1 MKHLRRMIGLFIVVL
16 ILFTT
21 LSPNA
26 ATLTHAQDP
35 NTVRVDG
42 SNIVSPVLKAI
53 GQAYTTKNPQTKVEV
68 NVSGTEGG
76 FDKLCSGAID
86 ITMAARDITDAQ
98 IAACRGKNVNF
109 VELLLGYD
117 ALMVVVNVSS
127 KATCLTTD
135 QLNKLFGPG
144 SSGVKNWNAV
154 DPAIGDAPINNV
166 YVTAPE
172 SQSYVL
178 ADTIIV
184 GDKLRSDVQ
193 TLESAAKVGEK
204 VSGEPTS
211 VGLMTLSDFNQVRA
225 AQSNLAIR
233 ALTLKA
239 TANCVDATVPNLEEA
254 RYPAAETLYLY
265 VNVASLDRQP
275 VVDFMNYLLSR
286 EGRGPVTNTGFVAA
300 SDTTYDRG
308 LNYIKNKQTGRTFS
322 RIQSVNVPPDTAG
335 NITADGSPAV
345 FPILKAVSDAFTPR
359 YTGIRLTSNAYGNEA
374 GYRNLCAG
382 TAEIIGASRLP
393 TDVEATACQTANIQT
408 LRVALGSQAVVV
420 LANANNKFAQCL
432 TTEQLGKL
440 FGLDSENKVKKWSDV
455 SPEFPATDITILT
468 PTEGAVET
476 DLLLSKAIKAVA
488 PVRRKDVVENSDSLY
503 RAAAVQN
510 VEGGITYMTMAEF
523 QQVKSTVRTVPINAG
538 NGCVEP
544 TEANIKAATYPLAQ
558 PLYLVF
564 NLNTFTRPEIKA
576 FVWYLLS
583 DDALTIVSK
592 QGIVATDTAGFAAAR
607 DTALERFQAQSS
619 TGANATAAA
628 TGAAATPVP
637 GAATPAT
644 TPAATSAATPA
655 AATPVATAASTAAQ

>member
-1 MKHLRRMIGLFIVVL
+1 MKHLRRMIGLFIVTLVM
-16 ILFTT
+16 FTT

-26 ATLTHAQDP
+26 ATLTQAQDP

-42 SNIVSPVLKAI
+42 SNIVSPILKAI
-53 GQAYTTKNPQTKVEV
+53 GQAYTTKTPQTKVEV

-86 ITMAARDITDAQ
+86 LTMAARDITDAQ
-98 IAACRGKNVNF
+98 IAACRAKNVNF

-127 KATCLTTD
+127 KATCLTVD
-135 QLNKLFGPG
+135 QMNKLFGPG
-144 SSGVKNWNAV
+144 STGVKNWNAV
-154 DPAIGDAPINNV
+154 DPAIGDAAINNV

-184 GDKLRSDVQ
+184 GDKLRNDAQ
-193 TLESAAKVGEK
+193 TLESAAKIAEK

-211 VGLMTLSDFNQVRA
+211 VGLMTLTDYNQMRA

-233 ALTLKA
+233 ALTLKTTA
-239 TANCVDATVPNLEEA
+239 TCLDATVPNLEEA

-308 LNYIKNKQTGRTFS
+308 LNYIKNKQVGRTFS
-322 RIQSVNVPPDTAG
+322 RIASVNVPPDTAG
-335 NITADGSPAV
+335 NITTDGSPAI
-345 FPILKAVSDAFTPR
+345 FPIFKAVSDAFAPR
-359 YTGIRLTSNAYGNEA
+359 YTGIKLTPNGYGNDA

-382 TAEIIGASRLP
+382 TAEIIGVSRLP
-393 TDVEATACQTANIQT
+393 TDVEATACQTANVQT
-408 LRVALGSQAVVV
+408 LRVSLGAHAVVV
-420 LANANNKFAQCL
+420 LVNSNNKFAACL

-440 FGLDSENKVKKWSDV
+440 FSLDSENKVKKWSDV
-455 SPEFPATDITILT
+455 SAEFPATDLTILT
-468 PTEGAVET
+468 PSEGVTET

-488 PVRRKDVVENSDSLY
+488 PVRRKDTVDNSDPLY

-510 VEGGITYMTMAEF
+510 VEGGITYMTMSEF
-523 QQVKSTVRTVPINAG
+523 QQVKATVRAVPINAG

-544 TEANIKAATYPLAQ
+544 TEANIKAGSYPLSQ

-564 NLNTFTRPEIKA
+564 NLNAFSRPEIKA

-592 QGIVATDTAGFAAAR
+592 QGVVATDTAGFATAR
-607 DTALERFQAQSS
+607 ETALERFQTT
-619 TGANATAAA
+619 TGASATAAA
-628 TGAAATPVP
+628 TGAATSVATATAPS
-637 GAATPAT
+637 AA
-644 TPAATSAATPA
+644 TPAATSAAPTTVATPA
-655 AATPVATAASTAAQ
+655 ATAVSTSSQ